1 MHLCSRHARRS
12 IVDFAN
18 EFKARNLPLHT
29 LVNNAGVF
37 LVPFDHTQE
46 GFETTVG
53 INYFGGFLLTHLL
66 MDKLKETG
74 PGARRVETCTRLQ
87 KMGNTHI

>member
-1 MHLCSRHARRS
+1 MHRS
-12 IVDFAN
+12 IVDFAK
-18 EFKARNLPLHT
+18 EFKARKLPLHT

-53 INYFGGFLLTHLL
+53 INYFGHFLLTHLL

-74 PGARRVETCTRLQ
+74 PGSR
-87 KMGNTHI
+87 